1 VKFSVLK
8 QQFGPF
14 QLYVVCLLALLLCA
28 YLGFTLGHNTSQQEN
43 SHMQQLEQTTGNLH
57 NENTRLISKVNVM
70 SLELELAKS
79 AATKTVIE
87 LERGLLREVALRKEL
102 AFYQQV
108 MAPELNPVG
117 LAIDGF
123 AIEQTLSEGYYR
135 FRLVLVQQEKVKN
148 TLKGKVDITLHGS
161 RDGQPTSYALASLM
175 EQQSA
180 VFNYNFKYFQMIEGE
195 FQLPQHFLPEKVAI
209 HTAIYKYKRKLGELD
224 KSFDWVL
231 SSSE

>member
-1 VKFSVLK
+1 VKFSELK

-14 QLYVVCLLALLLCA
+14 QLYAVCLFALLLSA
-28 YLGFTLGHNTSQQEN
+28 YLAFTLGRNISQQE
-43 SHMQQLEQTTGNLH
+43 HRQIQQLKQTTANLH
-57 NENTRLISKVNVM
+57 TENARLISKVNVM
-70 SLELELAKS
+70 SLELELAKGTE
-79 AATKTVIE
+79 AKTIIE
-87 LERGLLREVALRKEL
+87 LERGLTREVILRKEL

-123 AIEQTLSEGYYR
+123 AIEKTLSEGYYR
-135 FRLVLVQQEKVKN
+135 FRLVLVQQENIKS

-161 RDGQPTSYALASLM
+161 QDGQPTSYPLSSLM
-175 EQQSA
+175 EQSDG
-180 VFNYNFKYFQMIEGE
+180 VTYNFKYFQMIEGE
-195 FQLPQHFLPEKVAI
+195 FQLPKYFLPEKVAI

-224 KSFDWVL
+224 KNFDWIL

>member
-1 VKFSVLK
+1 VKFSELK

-14 QLYVVCLLALLLCA
+14 QMYAACLVALLLCA
-28 YLGFTLGHNTSQQEN
+28 YLAFTLGRNISQQEYRQI
-43 SHMQQLEQTTGNLH
+43 QQLKQTTANLH

-70 SLELELAKS
+70 SLELELAKGTQ
-79 AATKTVIE
+79 AKTITE
-87 LERGLLREVALRKEL
+87 LEQGLNREVTLRKEL

-123 AIEQTLSEGYYR
+123 AIEKTLSEGYYR
-135 FRLVLVQQEKVKN
+135 FRLVLVQQQRVKS

-161 RDGQPTSYALASLM
+161 LHGQPTSYPLPSLM
-175 EQQSA
+175 EQSD
-180 VFNYNFKYFQMIEGE
+180 VPTYNFKYFQMIEGE
-195 FQLPQHFLPEKVAI
+195 FQLPKYFLPEKVAI
-209 HTAIYKYKRKLGELD
+209 HTTIYKYKRKLGELD
-224 KSFDWVL
+224 KIFDWVL

>member
-1 VKFSVLK
+1 MKFSVLK

-14 QLYVVCLLALLLCA
+14 QFYAACLFALLLCA
-28 YLGFTLGHNTSQQEN
+28 YLGFTLGHNISQQEQREV
-43 SHMQQLEQTTGNLH
+43 QQLKQTTANLH
-57 NENTRLISKVNVM
+57 RENTRLISQVNVM
-70 SLELELAKS
+70 SVELELATGAKG
-79 AATKTVIE
+79 KTVTE
-87 LERGLLREVALRKEL
+87 LERGLAREVALRKEL

-108 MAPELNPVG
+108 MAPELSPVG

-123 AIEQTLSEGYYR
+123 AIEKTLSVGYYR
-135 FRLVLVQQEKVKN
+135 FRLVLVQQQKVKS
-148 TLKGKVDITLHGS
+148 TLKGKVNITLHGS
-161 RDGQPTSYALASLM
+161 RDNQPASHTLTSLM
-175 EQQSA
+175 EQKSD

-195 FQLPQHFLPEKVAI
+195 FQLPEDFLPEKVAI